1 MTWLLHEFQNVE
13 NLSDFKSM
21 VKINFEFS
29 LRSGKFIILTLKTQ
43 LSVFFSDL
51 SQLKNKQVNWILRW
65 AVKEGLLW
73 YQELFETLSFFES
86 LGEIGNPSMLPAF
99 PLTIPYITYKIKS
112 FIHEEHLIWNPIFS
126 ACLSPS
132 EATKTVYFW

>member
-126 ACLSPS
+126 VSLSPS